1 MPVLER
7 TEAVLPPEALD
18 LPEVE
23 YPQEIIDW
31 LEKEVE
37 IAEMQIASGEL
48 VPQTAA
54 EMAAEWGI
62 KLE

>member
-1 MPVLER
+1 MPVMEI
-7 TEAVLPPEALD
+7 TEAVLPQEALD
-18 LPEVE
+18 IPEVE